1 MKTAAYNRFANRLA
15 AEIIIICNSI
25 IARVMAEEYHSAL
38 IVIFIFG
45 NNLQLFLRADNYKIP
60 AYRQTLTLCISLSNS
75 LQ

>member
-1 MKTAAYNRFANRLA
+1 
-15 AEIIIICNSI
+15 
-25 IARVMAEEYHSAL
+25 MAEEYHSAL